1 MLQWGMTKFAPSPL
15 GCPIG
20 QTLEMVGSLIKAEWC
35 EYDIYKAA
43 VTVPTNINVLVANYH
58 AVHSPI
64 DPPSFKMLHL
74 TLATPSSEK
83 I

>member
-1 MLQWGMTKFAPSPL
+1 MTEFAPSPL

-20 QTLEMVGSLIKAEWC
+20 QTLEMAESLIKAEQC

-43 VTVPTNINVLVANYH
+43 VTVPTNINALVTNYH

-64 DPPSFKMLHL
+64 DPPSLKMLHL